1 MLRRERRAGESMSWV
16 DFRHR
21 MSQHF
26 SFSQEESRALIPVI
40 LVLSFIVG
48 FNDGS
53 ETFSMFSWL
62 RNYLN
67 SLIIVALAVLVH
79 VCAQKAA
86 GIYLGQKVEYRL
98 WAPAIIAGIVLAL
111 ISNGEW
117 TVVVAGGIVA
127 HAMTAARIGRFRYGF
142 SYNDLGM
149 VAAAGPLANVGL
161 AILLKALTALPGG
174 GLLGKAILIN
184 MLFALFAML
193 PIPPLPGSMVLFA
206 SRSLYVFLLASLA
219 AVTALLVY
227 TSNAVLALG
236 GAILA
241 GFAVFLVYFALVET
255 K

>member
-1 MLRRERRAGESMSWV
+1 
-16 DFRHR
+16 

-26 SFSQEESRALIPVI
+26 SFGQEESRALIPAI

-53 ETFSMFSWL
+53 ETFSIFSWL

-67 SLIIVALAVLVH
+67 SFIIVALAVLVH

-86 GIYLGQKVEYRL
+86 GIYLGQKVEYKL
-98 WAPAIIAGIVLAL
+98 WAPGILAGIVLAF

-117 TVVVAGGIVA
+117 TIVVAGSIVA
-127 HAMTAARIGRFRYGF
+127 HAMATARIGRFRYGF

-149 VAAAGPLANVGL
+149 IAAAGPLANVGL
-161 AILLKALTALPGG
+161 AILLKVLTALPGG

-193 PIPPLPGSMVLFA
+193 PIPPLPGSMIVFA
-206 SRSLYVFLLASLA
+206 SRSWYVFLIA
-219 AVTALLVY
+219 AMAAITALLIY
-227 TSNAVLALG
+227 ISSAVLAVA
-236 GAILA
+236 GALLA
-241 GFAVFLVYFALVET
+241 GFAVFLVYFALIET